1 MYKAI
6 KEQQEIEI
14 DHACRILILTATI
27 FEINSIFENYYQKTL
42 LKKYNEN
49 LKNKNLPPSN
59 ISTMK
64 KYLNQLEKEIKI
76 IAKFYFKN
84 DQSLIYC
91 KLNYTLEKICL
102 KLIKFYKKFYKE
114 LKQFTQKN
122 ITT

>member
-14 DHACRILILTATI
+14 DHACRILILTETI

-102 KLIKFYKKFYKE
+102 KLIKLFYKE
-114 LKQFTQKN
+114 LKQFIQKN
-122 ITT
+122 TTT